1 MAYFNDIAPI
11 KYEGTKTKNMF
22 AFRHYNPEE
31 VVAGKTMEEQLHFA
45 LAFWHTITMDGSDPF
60 GGATME
66 RPWDLE
72 GGSELD
78 RAHRRVDAFFEIAE
92 KLGVKYYCFH
102 DIDIAPT
109 GNSLKEFY
117 ANLDEITDHLLEKQ
131 KETGFKLLWNTAN
144 MFSNPRYMNGVSTS
158 NRAEVFAYGAAQVKK
173 GLELSKK
180 LGGENYVFWGGR
192 EGYESLLNTDMGLEM
207 DHMAKFFH
215 LAIDYAKSINHL
227 PIFLIEPKPKEPMT
241 HQYDFDSATALAFLQ
256 KYDLDKYFKLNLE
269 TNHAWL
275 AGHTFEHELN
285 TARTFNAL
293 GSIDANQGNYLLG
306 WDTDEFPTLVIDITL
321 AMHQILL
328 NGGLGKGGINFDAK
342 VRRTSFKAE
351 DLILAHIAG
360 MDTYARALKGA
371 AAIIEDKFL
380 SDIVDERY
388 SSYKNTEVG
397 QSIENGT
404 ATFESLAAFALEH
417 GDDIELDS
425 NHLEYIKSVLN
436 DYLV

>member
-1 MAYFNDIAPI
+1 M
-11 KYEGTKTKNMF
+11 T
-22 AFRHYNPEE
+22 
-31 VVAGKTMEEQLHFA
+31 VL
-45 LAFWHTITMDGSDPF
+45 
-60 GGATME
+60 
-66 RPWDLE
+66 
-72 GGSELD
+72 
-78 RAHRRVDAFFEIAE
+78 HRRVDAFFEIAE

-131 KETGFKLLWNTAN
+131 KATGIKLLWNTAN

-158 NRAEVFAYGAAQVKK
+158 NRAEVFAYGAEVFAYGAAQVKK

-192 EGYESLLNTDMGLEM
+192 EGYESLLNTDRGLEM

-241 HQYDFDSATALAFLQ
+241 HQYDFDAATALAFLQ

-275 AGHTFEHELN
+275 VGHTFEHELN

-388 SSYKNTEVG
+388 TSYKNTEVG

-417 GDDIELDS
+417 GDDI
-425 NHLEYIKSVLN
+425 
-436 DYLV
+436 